1 VPVLKALMEDL
12 HVQPVMHLL
21 SSARLVNVSYVIQ
34 VVKHVEMYLK
44 IVQHAQTEKCSY
56 QE

>member
-1 VPVLKALMEDL
+1 MEDL
-12 HVQPVMHLL
+12 HALIVQHLL
-21 SSARLVNVSYVIQ
+21 NSVRLVNASYVIQ

-44 IVQHAQTEKCSY
+44 IVQHAQMEECFY